1 MKVILFVALENE
13 FPAELAPKGVKVVYT
28 GVGKI
33 NAAMKVTEELYEY
46 HPSDTIVINFGS
58 AGSTLPKLQMYKCSK
73 FTQADM
79 DAEPFAPKTETP
91 FDPNG
96 KQIVFRQNGYE
107 CYTQDRFETNPK
119 EGFIY
124 DMEAYSIAKVCR
136 HFGFDFHCYKFVSDD
151 GNVDDWETNH
161 NKGIQLFL
169 EELKTLP
176 SPDGGTV
183 DTSVLGTDTERCE
196 SSSLS

>member
-13 FPAELAPKGVKVVYT
+13 FPSHLAPKGVKVVYT

-33 NAAMKVTEELYEY
+33 NAAMRVTEELIDND
-46 HPSDTIVINFGS
+46 PSDTIVINFGS
-58 AGSTLPKLQMYKCSK
+58 AGSKLPKLQMYKCAK

-91 FDPNG
+91 FDANG
-96 KQIVFRQNGYE
+96 KQIVFRQDGYE
-107 CYTQDRFETNPK
+107 CYTQDRFETTPK
-119 EGFIY
+119 EGIIY

-151 GNVDDWETNH
+151 GNVEDWENNH
-161 NKGIQLFL
+161 NKGIELFL
-169 EELKTLP
+169 KELENLP
-176 SPDGGTV
+176 
-183 DTSVLGTDTERCE
+183 
-196 SSSLS
+196 